1 MKTIPILSLTLLLI
15 AGCSA
20 TQQTRTTAS
29 VQCPEVYNGCY
40 AD

>member
-1 MKTIPILSLTLLLI
+1 MKAIPILALTLLLI
-15 AGCSA
+15 AGCGA
-20 TQQTRTTAS
+20 TQQTHATAS